1 MRLFVGDD
9 WAEDHHDVELMDQ
22 AGRVLAKRRLPEG
35 VAGMARLHELIGQQ
49 LGEDDQD
56 AEVVIGIETDR
67 GPWVAALAA
76 AGYTVYAV
84 NPLQASRY
92 RERHGVSGAKSDGAD
107 AHMLTDMV
115 RTDPHQLR
123 AVAGDSADAE
133 GIKVL
138 ARTHK
143 TLIWERTRGVQRLRH
158 HLREYFPAAL
168 EAFDDLDAPDALELL
183 GKAPD
188 PARAAR
194 LTRAQVSAALKRA
207 GRRNITDRATKI
219 LAALRSEQLGQPP
232 AVTAAYAVTVRSLI
246 ALIAALNEQVK
257 ILHGQ
262 VEADFG
268 RHPDAEIYR
277 SQPGIGAVLG
287 ARVLAEFGDDPHRYA
302 DGKSRRNSAGPSPLT
317 RASGK
322 KKVVAARFIHNDRL
336 VDALNAQAFASLNAS
351 PGARALYDELRARG
365 IEHNDALR
373 RLANRLVGILHGCL
387 KTRTLYD
394 EATAWSH
401 RQKLPQS
408 SLAALTLTS
417 LAVFP

>member
-1 MRLFVGDD
+1 MSWTGERVRLFVGDD
-9 WAEDHHDVELMDQ
+9 WAEDHHDVEVMNEQ
-22 AGRVLAKRRLPEG
+22 GRVLGKARLPEG
-35 VAGMARLHELIGQQ
+35 VAGMARIHELVGRH
-49 LGEDDQD
+49 LGDGGDDT
-56 AEVVIGIETDR
+56 EVAIGIETDR
-67 GPWVAALAA
+67 GPWVLALVA
-76 AGYTVYAV
+76 AGYTVYGV

-107 AHMLTDMV
+107 AHMLADMV
-115 RTDPHQLR
+115 RTDSHQLR
-123 AVAGDSADAE
+123 AVAGDSPDAE
-133 GIKVL
+133 GLKVL

-143 TLIWERTRGVQRLRH
+143 TLIWERTRQVQRLRH
-158 HLREYFPAAL
+158 QLLGYFPGAL

-207 GRRNITDRATKI
+207 RRRNIPDKATVI
-219 LAALRSEQLGQPP
+219 LAALRSPQLGQPP
-232 AVTAAYAVTVRSLI
+232 AVTAAYAAAVRSLI
-246 ALIAALNEQVK
+246 AVITVLNEQVK
-257 ILHGQ
+257 ALQGQ

-277 SQPGIGAVLG
+277 SQPGMGAILG
-287 ARVLAEFGDDPHRYA
+287 ARVLAEFGDDPNRYA
-302 DGKSRRNSAGPSPLT
+302 DGRARRNYAATSPIT

-322 KKVVAARFIHNDRL
+322 KKVVAARFVHNGRL

-401 RQKLPQS
+401 RQNLPQS
-408 SLAALTLTS
+408 SAA
-417 LAVFP
+417 A

>member
-1 MRLFVGDD
+1 MSWTGERVRLFVGDD
-9 WAEDHHDVELMDQ
+9 WAEDHHDVELMDA
-22 AGRVLAKRRLPEG
+22 AGRVLARRRLPEG
-35 VAGMARLHELIGQQ
+35 VAGMARLHELVGQQ
-49 LGEDDQD
+49 LGEDTDD
-56 AEVVIGIETDR
+56 AEVVVGIETDR
-67 GPWVAALAA
+67 GPWVLALLA
-76 AGYTVYAV
+76 AGYTVYGV

-115 RTDPHQLR
+115 RTDSHQLR

-143 TLIWERTRGVQRLRH
+143 TLIWERTRHVQRLRH
-158 HLREYFPAAL
+158 QLREYYPAAL
-168 EAFDDLDAPDALELL
+168 EAHDDLAAPDTLELL

-188 PARAAR
+188 PARARR

-207 GRRNITDRATKI
+207 RRRNIPDKATAI

-232 AVTAAYAVTVRSLI
+232 AVTAAYAATVRSLI
-246 ALIAALNEQVK
+246 AVITVLNEQVK
-257 ILHGQ
+257 TLQGQ
-262 VEADFG
+262 VEEHFG
-268 RHPDAEIYR
+268 QHPDAEIYR
-277 SQPGIGAVLG
+277 SQPGMGAVLG

-302 DGKSRRNSAGPSPLT
+302 DGKARRNYAATSPVT

-322 KKVVAARFIHNDRL
+322 KKVVAARYVHNSRL

-351 PGARALYDELRARG
+351 PGARALYDDLRARG

-373 RLANRLVGILHGCL
+373 RIANRLVGILHGCL

-401 RQKLPQS
+401 RQNLPQS
-408 SLAALTLTS
+408 SVAA
-417 LAVFP
+417 

>member
-1 MRLFVGDD
+1 MSWTGETVRLFVGDD
-9 WAEDHHDVELMDQ
+9 WAEDHHDVELMDA

-35 VAGMARLHELIGQQ
+35 AAGMARLHELVGQQ
-49 LGEDDQD
+49 LGEDADD

-67 GPWVAALAA
+67 GPWVAALVA
-76 AGYTVYAV
+76 AGYVVYAV

-115 RTDPHQLR
+115 RTDSHQLR

-143 TLIWERTRGVQRLRH
+143 TLIRERTRHIQRLRH
-158 HLREYFPAAL
+158 QLREYFPAAL
-168 EAFDDLDAPDALELL
+168 EAFDDLAAADTLELL

-188 PARAAR
+188 PARAR
-194 LTRAQVSAALKRA
+194 KLTRAQVSAALKRA
-207 GRRNITDRATKI
+207 RRRDIAGKTTAI
-219 LAALRSEQLGQPP
+219 LAALRGEQLGQPP
-232 AVTAAYAVTVRSLI
+232 AVTAAYAATVRSLI
-246 ALIAALNEQVK
+246 AVITVLNEQVK
-257 ILHGQ
+257 ILQGQ

-277 SQPGIGAVLG
+277 SQPGMGAIPG
-287 ARVLAEFGDDPHRYA
+287 ARVLGEFGDDPHRYA
-302 DGKSRRNSAGPSPLT
+302 DGKARKNYAATSPIT

-322 KKVVAARFIHNDRL
+322 KKVVAARYIHNDRL

-387 KTRTLYD
+387 KTHTLYD

-401 RQKLPQS
+401 RENLPQS
-408 SLAALTLTS
+408 SVAA
-417 LAVFP
+417 